1 MTLLQNQRDSLTN
14 VSWLFD
20 TRKDA
25 LMNKQNPFR
34 AFPCMQRTIERDG
47 VGATT
52 GTVFQDI
59 RPGAGFKTGNF
70 VEEELGGGATAERLT
85 IIQTNSPALRFD
97 AGRPMQ
103 WLEGG
108 GGEMLSFH
116 A

>member
-1 MTLLQNQRDSLTN
+1 MF
-14 VSWLFD
+14 SWVLDRHEEGCHEKKSIFTCVLVCTGLSND
-20 TRKDA
+20 DV
-25 LMNKQNPFR
+25 
-34 AFPCMQRTIERDG
+34 G
-47 VGATT
+47 VVAR